1 MDNKLTFSISNAK
14 NFIQD
19 HEMSYIKEGIE
30 CAKEKLLSRQGE
42 GNDFLGWID
51 LPVAYDKEEFE
62 RIKKAANKIQKDS
75 DVLLVIGIGGSYLGA
90 RAAIDFLH
98 STFYNSIGKEE
109 RKTPEIYFCGNS
121 MSGDYLNRIIKIIEG
136 KDFSINV
143 ISKSGTTTESA
154 IAFRVFKEILEKK
167 YGKEE
172 ASKRIFATTDKKR
185 GALKNLSDEEG
196 YETFVVPDDVGGRFS
211 VLTAVGL
218 LPIAVSG
225 ANIDELMAGAAAER
239 ERVIHT
245 PYEENESLRYAA
257 ARNILFRKGKVVEI
271 LANYEPSLQYISEW
285 WKQLYGESEGKDKK
299 GLMPASV
306 NLTTDLHSLGQFIQD
321 GSRIMLE
328 TVVAVEDPQS
338 DITIQK
344 EENDLD
350 GLNYLAGKTVDFVN
364 KSAMNGTILAH
375 VEGGVPVLK
384 VSIEKQNEFSLGQLF
399 YFFEF
404 ACGISG
410 YLMGVNP
417 FNQPGVE
424 SYKSNMFALLGKPG
438 YEEKHKELM
447 EKL

>member
-167 YGKEE
+167 YGKEN
-172 ASKRIFATTDKKR
+172 
-185 GALKNLSDEEG
+185 G
-196 YETFVVPDDVGGRFS
+196 
-211 VLTAVGL
+211 
-218 LPIAVSG
+218 
-225 ANIDELMAGAAAER
+225 
-239 ERVIHT
+239 
-245 PYEENESLRYAA
+245 
-257 ARNILFRKGKVVEI
+257 
-271 LANYEPSLQYISEW
+271 
-285 WKQLYGESEGKDKK
+285 YGEYIKEA
-299 GLMPASV
+299 MA
-306 NLTTDLHSLGQFIQD
+306 FI
-321 GSRIMLE
+321 
-328 TVVAVEDPQS
+328 
-338 DITIQK
+338 K
-344 EENDLD
+344 
-350 GLNYLAGKTVDFVN
+350 
-364 KSAMNGTILAH
+364 
-375 VEGGVPVLK
+375 
-384 VSIEKQNEFSLGQLF
+384 NE
-399 YFFEF
+399 Y
-404 ACGISG
+404 ACGIGVQELAEHLNVNRS
-410 YLMGVNP
+410 YLYTIFMNELHISPKDFLQKYRITRARELLVLTELS
-417 FNQPGVE
+417 VE
-424 SYKSNMFALLGKPG
+424 SIGKSCGYGNAERFARAF
-438 YEEKHKELM
+438 KHEAGLTPTQFRRQDRSKNRRNLEVSEDGL
-447 EKL
+447 EQLINS

>member
-1 MDNKLTFSISNAK
+1 MANKVTFDYSKAAG
-14 NFIQD
+14 FVQE
-19 HEMSYIKEGIE
+19 HEMAYMSELVAQ
-30 CAKEKLLSRQGE
+30 AKEKLVAKSGA

-51 LPVAYDKEEFE
+51 LPVDYDKEEFV
-62 RIKKAANKIQKDS
+62 RIQKAAEKIRKDS
-75 DVLLVIGIGGSYLGA
+75 EVLLVIGIGGSYLGA
-90 RAAIDFLH
+90 RAAIEFLGH
-98 STFYNSIGKEE
+98 SFANVVSKEI
-109 RKTPEIYFCGNS
+109 RKSPEIYYVGNS
-121 MSGDYLNRIIKIIEG
+121 ISSTYIKHLIDVVGDR
-136 KDFSINV
+136 DFSINM
-143 ISKSGTTTESA
+143 ISKSGTTTEPA

-225 ANIDELMAGAAAER
+225 ANIDELMAGVAAER